1 MSRISENMST
11 IINNKDGIEI
21 TDNGG
26 SVYFI
31 KYENCKLIKSATTLS
46 IYDNSKRR
54 LGANALRFSSAEVSN
69 PSTANVD
76 ALYLSIRNFID

>member
-1 MSRISENMST
+1 MAT
-11 IINNKDGIEI
+11 IINSTDGIEV

-31 KYENCKLIKSATTLS
+31 KYDNVKLLKSETTLS
-46 IYDNSKRR
+46 IYDNSERR
-54 LGANALRFSSAEVSN
+54 SGANALRFTSAEVTN
-69 PSTANVD
+69 PATADID

>member
-1 MSRISENMST
+1 MAT
-11 IINNKDGIEI
+11 IINNTDGIEI

-31 KYENCKLIKSATTLS
+31 KYGNVKLLKSTTTLS
-46 IYDNSKRR
+46 IYDNSERR
-54 LGANALRFSSAEVSN
+54 SGANALRFTRAEVTN
-69 PSTANVD
+69 PATANVD